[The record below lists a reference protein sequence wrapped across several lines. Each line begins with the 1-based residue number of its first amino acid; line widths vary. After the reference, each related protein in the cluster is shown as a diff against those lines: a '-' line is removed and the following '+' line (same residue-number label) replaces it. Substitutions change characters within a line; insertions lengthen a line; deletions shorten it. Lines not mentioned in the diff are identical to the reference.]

1 MTTPAGTP
9 YTLPSRPASDPA
21 AAVAGVIVS
30 VLGALG
36 LAERWG
42 ISPDDV
48 LVVVGAIA
56 TLAAAIRS
64 WYHRRLQAQQA
75 SIAAP
80 VPFMDDDKTPIREPK
95 EPGGLL

>member
-1 MTTPAGTP
+1 MAARSTP
-9 YTLPSRPASDPA
+9 YTLPSLPTSDPA

-36 LAERWG
+36 LAEKWG

-48 LVVVGAIA
+48 LVVVGAVA

-64 WYHRRLQAQQA
+64 WYHRRLQTTQA

-80 VPFMDDDKTPIREPK
+80 TAFMADDPTHPTDVRT
-95 EPGGLL
+95 PGGES